1 VPTLQLDDTG
11 DEVLTEIPAILQ
23 YIADLVPEKRLAPPN
38 LTLAR
43 YHLQEW
49 LNFISSE
56 IHKPYSWLF
65 EPDTPA
71 HTQERAR
78 AKIGERLLYIN
89 GLTVDRAYLMGE
101 TFTVADSYM
110 FVMLRWCE
118 RFGIDRELW
127 PNLEGYFL
135 RVLERPTVEAA
146 LEAEGLG
153 EHKRFRRWA

>member
-1 VPTLQLDDTG
+1 
-11 DEVLTEIPAILQ
+11 
-23 YIADLVPEKRLAPPN
+23 
-38 LTLAR
+38 
-43 YHLQEW
+43 
-49 LNFISSE
+49 
-56 IHKPYSWLF
+56 
-65 EPDTPA
+65 
-71 HTQERAR
+71 
-78 AKIGERLLYIN
+78 
-89 GLTVDRAYLMGE
+89 
-101 TFTVADSYM
+101 M